1 MEAVAGGHVV
11 TGLQGPDGGRGA
23 VSSPI
28 SLSTQEDVTPRTS
41 AGAQERD
48 VCKAPEP
55 WAPPWYR
62 HHPRHISQSPGGQ
75 EGATPVVSAATLPA
89 TRAGGLASRR
99 VGGHEAQRHQVLSRR
114 EMPAQ
119 PWHAEL

>member
-1 MEAVAGGHVV
+1 MEAGAGGHVV
-11 TGLQGPDGGRGA
+11 PGLQGPDGGRGA

-41 AGAQERD
+41 AGAQERG
-48 VCKAPEP
+48 VCKAPAP

-62 HHPRHISQSPGGQ
+62 PRPQHISPAPGGQ
-75 EGATPVVSAATLPA
+75 EWATAVVSTGTLPA

-99 VGGHEAQRHQVLSRR
+99 VGRCEAQRHQVLSRR